1 MGSAARA
8 RTITILGGIKMTM
21 INGKEDNKDM
31 TIKVKLLEGGVM
43 PVYKTKGAACAD
55 CYARVDVNIPAG
67 KRALVPLGFC
77 IELPEGYEAEIRPRS
92 GNSKNGVDVC
102 QGTVDC
108 DYRGEVMACVVNNLG
123 KGLAVEKGSRVCQ
136 MKIQKAEQFKFVQ
149 VDKLSETERG
159 SGGFGH
165 TGVK

>member
-1 MGSAARA
+1 
-8 RTITILGGIKMTM
+8 MTM
-21 INGKEDNKDM
+21 INGKGVSIVPGDWEQEEAKGM
-31 TIKVKLLEGGVM
+31 VKVKLVEGGVM

-55 CYARVDVNIPAG
+55 CYARLDVNIPSG

-102 QGTVDC
+102 IGTIDE

-123 KGLAVEKGSRVCQ
+123 EGLAVEKGSRVCQ
-136 MKIQKAEQFKFVQ
+136 MKIQKAEQFKFIQ
-149 VDKLSETERG
+149 VEELSETERG
-159 SGGFGH
+159 QGGFGH
-165 TGVK
+165 TGLK

>member
-1 MGSAARA
+1 
-8 RTITILGGIKMTM
+8 
-21 INGKEDNKDM
+21 
-31 TIKVKLLEGGVM
+31 
-43 PVYKTKGAACAD
+43 
-55 CYARVDVNIPAG
+55 
-67 KRALVPLGFC
+67 
-77 IELPEGYEAEIRPRS
+77 
-92 GNSKNGVDVC
+92 
-102 QGTVDC
+102 
-108 DYRGEVMACVVNNLG
+108 MACVVNNLG

>member
-1 MGSAARA
+1 
-8 RTITILGGIKMTM
+8 MTM
-21 INGKEDNKDM
+21 INGKGVSIVPGDWEQGDNKM
-31 TIKVKLLEGGVM
+31 MIKVKLVEGGIM

-102 QGTVDC
+102 IGTVDC

-123 KGLAVEKGSRVCQ
+123 EGLAVEKGSRVCQ
-136 MKIQKAEQFKFVQ
+136 MKIQKAEQFKFVE
-149 VDKLSETERG
+149 VEELSETERG

-165 TGVK
+165 TGLK

>member
-1 MGSAARA
+1 
-8 RTITILGGIKMTM
+8 MTV
-21 INGKEDNKDM
+21 INGKGVSIVPDTWEQKEAEKDM
-31 TIKVKLLEGGVM
+31 TIKVKLVESGIM

-55 CYARVDVNIPAG
+55 CYARIDVNIPSG

-102 QGTVDC
+102 QGTVDE

-136 MKIQKAEQFKFVQ
+136 MKIQKAEQFKFVE
-149 VDKLSETERG
+149 VEELSETERG
-159 SGGFGH
+159 ESGFGH
-165 TGVK
+165 TGLK

>member
-1 MGSAARA
+1 
-8 RTITILGGIKMTM
+8 MTM
-21 INGKEDNKDM
+21 INGKGVSIVPGDWEQKDNKGM
-31 TIKVKLLEGGVM
+31 IKVKLVEGGIM

-67 KRALVPLGFC
+67 KRTLVPLGFC

-102 QGTVDC
+102 QGTVDE

-123 KGLAVEKGSRVCQ
+123 EGLAVEKGSRVCQ
-136 MKIQKAEQFKFVQ
+136 IKIQKAEQFKFVQ
-149 VDKLSETERG
+149 VEELSETERG
-159 SGGFGH
+159 VNGWGS
-165 TGVK
+165 TGAK

>member
-1 MGSAARA
+1 
-8 RTITILGGIKMTM
+8 MTV
-21 INGKEDNKDM
+21 INGKGVSIVPGEWEQEDKSNM
-31 TIKVKLLEGGVM
+31 AIKVKLLEGGVM

-92 GNSKNGVDVC
+92 GNSKHGVDVC
-102 QGTVDC
+102 QGTIDE

-123 KGLAVEKGSRVCQ
+123 EGLAVEKGSRVCQ
-136 MKIQKAEQFKFVQ
+136 MKIQKAEQFKFVE
-149 VDKLSETERG
+149 VDELSETERG

-165 TGVK
+165 TGSK

>member
-1 MGSAARA
+1 MNV
-8 RTITILGGIKMTM
+8 IK
-21 INGKEDNKDM
+21 
-31 TIKVKLLEGGVM
+31 IKIVEGGVM

-55 CYARVDVNIPAG
+55 CYARIDVNIPAG

-102 QGTVDC
+102 QGTIDE

-123 KGLAVEKGSRVCQ
+123 AGLAVEKGSRVCQ
-136 MKIQKAEQFKFVQ
+136 MKIQKAEQFKFAQ
-149 VDKLSETERG
+149 VEELSETERG
-159 SGGFGH
+159 QGGFGH
-165 TGVK
+165 TGDK

>member
-1 MGSAARA
+1 
-8 RTITILGGIKMTM
+8 MTM
-21 INGKEDNKDM
+21 INGKGVSIVPGDWEQEDNKGM
-31 TIKVKLLEGGVM
+31 IKIKSLEGGVM

-102 QGTVDC
+102 LGTVDE

-123 KGLAVEKGSRVCQ
+123 EGLAVEKGSRVCQ

-149 VDKLSETERG
+149 VEELSETERG
-159 SGGFGH
+159 EGGFGH
-165 TGVK
+165 TGLK

>member
-1 MGSAARA
+1 
-8 RTITILGGIKMTM
+8 MTM
-21 INGKEDNKDM
+21 INGKGVSIIPGDWEQEDNKGM
-31 TIKVKLLEGGVM
+31 IKVKLLEGGIM

-92 GNSKNGVDVC
+92 GNSKNGVDVSL
-102 QGTVDC
+102 GTVDC

-123 KGLAVEKGSRVCQ
+123 EGLAVEKGSRVCQ

-149 VDKLSETERG
+149 VEELSETERG
-159 SGGFGH
+159 QGGFGH
-165 TGVK
+165 TGLK

>member
-1 MGSAARA
+1 
-8 RTITILGGIKMTM
+8 MTV
-21 INGKEDNKDM
+21 INGKGVSIVPGDWEQEEKGKM
-31 TIKVKLLEGGVM
+31 TIKVKLVKGGVM

-55 CYARVDVNIPAG
+55 CYARVDVNIPSG
-67 KRALVPLGFC
+67 KRASVPLGFC

-108 DYRGEVMACVVNNLG
+108 DYRGEVIACVVNNLG
-123 KGLAVEKGSRVCQ
+123 EGLAVEKGSRVCQ

>member
-1 MGSAARA
+1 
-8 RTITILGGIKMTM
+8 M
-21 INGKEDNKDM
+21 I
-31 TIKVKLLEGGVM
+31 IKVKLIEGGVM

-55 CYARVDVNIPAG
+55 CYARVDVNIPSG

-102 QGTVDC
+102 IGTVDC

-123 KGLAVEKGSRVCQ
+123 VGLAVEKGSRVCQ
-136 MKIQKAEQFKFVQ
+136 MKIQRAEQFKFAQ
-149 VDKLSETERG
+149 VEELSETERG
-159 SGGFGH
+159 EGGFGH
-165 TGVK
+165 TGDK

>member
-1 MGSAARA
+1 
-8 RTITILGGIKMTM
+8 MTM
-21 INGKEDNKDM
+21 INGKGVSIVPGDWEQEDNKGM
-31 TIKVKLLEGGVM
+31 IKVKLVEGGVM

-92 GNSKNGVDVC
+92 GNSKHGVDVC
-102 QGTVDC
+102 QGTVDE

-123 KGLAVEKGSRVCQ
+123 EGLCVEKGSRVCQ

-149 VDKLSETERG
+149 VKELSETERG
-159 SGGFGH
+159 EGGFGH
-165 TGVK
+165 TGLK

>member
-1 MGSAARA
+1 
-8 RTITILGGIKMTM
+8 MTM
-21 INGKEDNKDM
+21 INGKGVSIIPGDWEQEDNKGM
-31 TIKVKLLEGGVM
+31 IKVKLLEGGIM

-92 GNSKNGVDVC
+92 GNSKNGVDVSL
-102 QGTVDC
+102 GTVDC
-108 DYRGEVMACVVNNLG
+108 DYRGEVMVCVVNNLG
-123 KGLAVEKGSRVCQ
+123 EGLAVEKGSRVCQ

-149 VDKLSETERG
+149 VEELSETERG
-159 SGGFGH
+159 QGGFGH
-165 TGVK
+165 TGLK